1 MRSENSKDK
10 LNQVI
15 EFASQNL
22 SCSEISKRAGVS
34 KTTVSRWLKKMENK
48 TQGVTDI
55 MIVEAVNAL
64 RQRVRGF
71 QIVES
76 KTTFVMG
83 ADNILKVKERVDVTK
98 DVAPDLAAIEFML
111 TNRDREH
118 WQHKPEVNSVNVE
131 AEHCHNVDLSKL
143 SEQALEELYK
153 ACSD

>member
-1 MRSENSKDK
+1 
-10 LNQVI
+10 
-15 EFASQNL
+15 
-22 SCSEISKRAGVS
+22 
-34 KTTVSRWLKKMENK
+34 MENK
-48 TQGVTDI
+48 TQGMTDI